1 MPLLATA
8 LAELE
13 RLKICTMRLVSVAHS
28 LPALSSPHLFYKSNT
43 LKSKFSGSP
52 VVKTL
57 TSSVGGMG
65 SILGQGAKIPHASGP
80 QNQNHKT

>member
-13 RLKICTMRLVSVAHS
+13 RLKICTMRLVSIAHS
-28 LPALSSPHLFYKSNT
+28 LPAFSPPHLLFESNT

-57 TSSVGGMG
+57 PSSVGGMG